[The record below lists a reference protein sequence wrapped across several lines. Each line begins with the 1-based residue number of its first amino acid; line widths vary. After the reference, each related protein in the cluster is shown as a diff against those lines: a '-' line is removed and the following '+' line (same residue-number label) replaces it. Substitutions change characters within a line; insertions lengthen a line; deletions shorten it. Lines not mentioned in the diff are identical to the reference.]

1 MPQDSL
7 ESVHLVSLSESHLLD
22 LKGYSLFLPSPSH
35 TLLLFFSP
43 SLPPSLPSSLPS
55 FLPSWQSLLWQKPCF
70 QCSFAL
76 CCDPSPSLPNAEP
89 RISGFGWP
97 HDFLPPQVHT
107 QNPLQVGSEFQFH
120 FFTSQGYAQNPFQ
133 ALPAPPPT
141 HQASVSEPLQV
152 DLLLVLAATQVSC
165 CHCCC
170 SAPGPGCHLHNGHS
184 ACEVAGYTPFT
195 NPTSVTHL
203 EAIPLVSAITIA
215 IAAATAVA
223 APTLTVAVAQVAS
236 ALKKKRAR
244 APISVCALCIKEFK
258 NSYNLRFHKAIYT

>member
-1 MPQDSL
+1 MFCWDSFM
-7 ESVHLVSLSESHLLD
+7 SQAHWSLSRAASPPHPILSH
-22 LKGYSLFLPSPSH
+22 SSF
-35 TLLLFFSP
+35 
-43 SLPPSLPSSLPS
+43 LPPSLLLSLPP
-55 FLPSWQSLLWQKPCF
+55 FLPSYLPGSR
-70 QCSFAL
+70 
-76 CCDPSPSLPNAEP
+76 CCGRSHASNVPLHSAATPSPLPNAEP

-184 ACEVAGYTPFT
+184 ACEGAGYTPFT
-195 NPTSVTHL
+195 NPTSITHL